1 MTNPI
6 LIEQRGAI
14 EILSLN
20 RPDKLNTMN
29 EDLIFALQDYFRD
42 SAKTP

>member
-1 MTNPI
+1 MNKSL

-29 EDLIFALQDYFRD
+29 EDMIFALQDYFRGL
-42 SAKTP
+42 